1 MAAPRLPATM
11 RAKPRA
17 RPRTKPGAQT
27 ARPAAAPAAHTATNA
42 ATNAA
47 AHTAAHTAANTTR
60 AAATRRTQAQRREES
75 ERRLLHGALA
85 TVARTGSVRL
95 TLAEVGAA
103 AGYSRG
109 LATHRFGNKAGLLRA
124 LVQLIADR
132 FAAQLHAAPKRQPG
146 LDAIRGNIA
155 VYFGRTD
162 RHWTTTRALLVMM
175 TDGFMDGAELQADMA
190 AYNRQALVFF
200 ETQIRAG
207 ISQGEIRP
215 DLQPAATAVLLLGM
229 LRGVMLQW
237 LLDPS
242 IPLARV
248 RDSVLLV
255 VGRALAR

>member
-1 MAAPRLPATM
+1 MAAARLPAAM
-11 RAKPRA
+11 RASRRSGSRA
-17 RPRTKPGAQT
+17 TTAQRL
-27 ARPAAAPAAHTATNA
+27 AALPAAPPTPP
-42 ATNAA
+42 
-47 AHTAAHTAANTTR
+47 TAAPPT
-60 AAATRRTQAQRREES
+60 TRRTQAQRREEA
-75 ERRLLHGALA
+75 ERRLLDSALA
-85 TVARTGSVRL
+85 TVARTGTVRL

-124 LVQLIADR
+124 LVQLIGNR
-132 FAAQLHAAPKRQPG
+132 FAAQLQAAPKRQPG
-146 LDAIRGNIA
+146 LDAIRGNIG

-175 TDGFMDGAELQADMA
+175 TEGFMDGAELQADMA

-207 ISQGEIRP
+207 ITQGEIHP
-215 DLQPAATAVLLLGM
+215 DLHPAATAVLLLGT

-242 IPLARV
+242 IPLAQV

-255 VGRALAR
+255 VARALAR